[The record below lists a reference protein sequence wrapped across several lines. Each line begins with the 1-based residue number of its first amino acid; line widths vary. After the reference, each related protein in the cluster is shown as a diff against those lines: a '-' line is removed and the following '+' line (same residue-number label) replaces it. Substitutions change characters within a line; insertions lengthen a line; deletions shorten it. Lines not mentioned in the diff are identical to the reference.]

1 MRWNERESSSLR
13 EAALPEVRL
22 QEAVPRVVEVR
33 LQAAVVQAALRT
45 VEVLLPAARTAAL
58 RIAEAPVRLRA
69 AAMMTMMMTVALREA
84 VALLPEVRLQEAA
97 LPPEAR
103 LVMPSHRLRPVLQ
116 DRFPMYMAVTA

>member
-84 VALLPEVRLQEAA
+84 VVLLLEVPLQEAA

-103 LVMPSHRLRPVLQ
+103 LVMPSHRLRPVLP

>member
-13 EAALPEVRL
+13 EAALQEVRL

-45 VEVLLPAARTAAL
+45 VEVLPPAARTAAL

-84 VALLPEVRLQEAA
+84 VALLPEVPLQEAA

>member
-1 MRWNERESSSLR
+1 M
-13 EAALPEVRL
+13 
-22 QEAVPRVVEVR
+22 
-33 LQAAVVQAALRT
+33 
-45 VEVLLPAARTAAL
+45 EVLLPAARTAAL

>member
-22 QEAVPRVVEVR
+22 QEAVPRVVEVL

-45 VEVLLPAARTAAL
+45 VEVLPPAARTAAL

-84 VALLPEVRLQEAA
+84 VALLPEVPLQEAA

>member
-45 VEVLLPAARTAAL
+45 VEVLLPAALTAAL

>member
-1 MRWNERESSSLR
+1 M
-13 EAALPEVRL
+13 
-22 QEAVPRVVEVR
+22 EVR

-45 VEVLLPAARTAAL
+45 VEVLPPATRTAAL

-69 AAMMTMMMTVALREA
+69 AAMMTMMMT

>member
-13 EAALPEVRL
+13 EAALQEVRL

-45 VEVLLPAARTAAL
+45 VEVLPPAARTAAL

-84 VALLPEVRLQEAA
+84 VALLPDVPLQEAA